1 MGLSIAISGAIILSV
16 LMIVLMTIT
25 GFVGN
30 MFTIGDVSKQVSDLD
45 NTISKTDI
53 SISRVEALAGS
64 SLLNFTLNNDGSEKL
79 WNYDDFNLFIEYNGE
94 TSGKLIDVFT
104 YSGDC
109 LGLAPSVGN
118 WCIESITGD
127 FMDPGLLNSGERA
140 YIWTQLS
147 ENLLDKNAFISIAT
161 DNGETASVPTTTC
174 GNFCYQMIWG
184 VVSAAEDP
192 LVWNNMGSG
201 AGVADELD
209 DNSDHRA
216 IIDLIDMKEW
226 RIISISLDSQGSAIC
241 ELGVQYSTDNMVT
254 WRGLDKGNVA
264 SLSNASTPC
273 DTSGHYVSSWASI
286 NATAQADVWLRIA
299 GTDNNGG
306 GTDPDFGNIQ
316 VQFRS

>member
-1 MGLSIAISGAIILSV
+1 MGLSVAIAGAIILSV
-16 LMIVLMTIT
+16 LMLVMMTMT

-30 MFTIGDVSKQVSDLD
+30 MFTIGDVSKQVSDHD

-53 SISRVEALAGS
+53 SISRVEALVGS
-64 SLLNFTLNNDGSEKL
+64 AFVNFTLNNDGSEKL
-79 WNYDDFNLFIEYNGE
+79 WNYDDFDLFIEYNGA
-94 TSGKLIDVFT
+94 TSGKLIDEFS

-109 LGLAPSVGN
+109 LGIAPSVGN

-147 ENLLDKNAFISIAT
+147 ENLADKNAFISIAT
-161 DNGETASVPTTTC
+161 DNGETASVPATTC
-174 GNFCYQMIWG
+174 GNFCYQMIWD

-201 AGVADELD
+201 AGIADELD
-209 DNSDHRA
+209 DDSDHRA

-226 RIISISLDSQGSAIC
+226 RIISISVDNQGSAIC

-254 WRGLDKGNVA
+254 WRGLDNGNAA
-264 SLSNASTPC
+264 SLSTTSTPC
-273 DTSGHYVSSWASI
+273 DTAGHYVSSWASI

>member
-1 MGLSIAISGAIILSV
+1 MGLSIAIAGAIVLSV
-16 LMIVLMTIT
+16 LMLVLMTMT
-25 GFVGN
+25 GFVGT
-30 MFTIGDVSKQVSDLD
+30 MFSIGDVSTQVSQHD
-45 NTISKTDI
+45 NAITKTDV
-53 SISRVEALAGS
+53 SISRVEALVGS
-64 SLLNFTLNNDGSEKL
+64 PLLNFTLNNDGSEKL
-79 WNYDDFNLFIEYNGE
+79 WNYDDFDLFIEYNGA
-94 TSGKLIDVFT
+94 TSGKLLDEFS

-109 LGLAPSVGN
+109 LGVSPAVGK

-127 FMDPGLLNSGERA
+127 VMDPGLLNGGERA
-140 YIWTQLS
+140 EIWTQLS
-147 ENLLDKNAFISIAT
+147 ENLADKNAYISIAT
-161 DNGETASVPTTTC
+161 DNGETASVPTNTC
-174 GNFCYQMIWG
+174 GNFCYQMIWT
-184 VVSAAEDP
+184 VVSDAEDP

-226 RIISISLDSQGSAIC
+226 RIISISVDSQGSAIC

-254 WRGLDKGNVA
+254 WRGLDNGNVA
-264 SLSNASTPC
+264 SLSTASTPC
-273 DTSGHYVSSWASI
+273 DTAGHYVSSWTSI

-299 GTDNNGG
+299 GTDNDGG